1 MKKIRQTLRKWFG
14 KAEQSK
20 GKVFTIAED
29 DELDAM
35 RHKVY
40 MAAIMYMKKKNGPL
54 ECENIIPIE
63 AALYD
68 APYTM
73 TTVTSFGWIYE
84 VSNLSEEEKYSLKY
98 QTK

>member
-14 KAEQSK
+14 KAEQK
-20 GKVFTIAED
+20 RKVFTIAED

-40 MAAIMYMKKKNGPL
+40 MAAIMYIKKKNGPL

-73 TTVTSFGWIYE
+73 TMVTSFGWIYE
-84 VSNLSEEEKYSLKY
+84 TTNLSEEEQYQLKY

>member
-1 MKKIRQTLRKWFG
+1 MKKIRQTLRKMFG
-14 KAEQSK
+14 KAEQK
-20 GKVFTIAED
+20 RKVFTIAED

-40 MAAIMYMKKKNGPL
+40 MAAIMYIKKKNGPL
-54 ECENIIPIE
+54 ECDAIIPIE
-63 AALYD
+63 VALYD

-84 VSNLSEEEKYSLKY
+84 VSNLSEEERYSLKY
-98 QTK
+98 KTK